1 MKKLLQYLSLFKHIP
16 KVIRYLWGED
26 RVYVICMLLEA
37 VFIAISP
44 FPGILLVKYTIDMMT
59 EDIIFSEYACVVM
72 VLLALVLI
80 CGILHYLFNSKISR
94 VRIQR
99 ITNKIANKFYM
110 KAAEC
115 RYECLTDSEFL
126 DKKEIA
132 GYFSGGGLSKLSW
145 NIVYLISSAI
155 TLIGSLY
162 LLASI
167 DLLSIVIVLVA
178 VIIESKLLLKKT
190 EINRKNQNTMNVAS
204 RKYNYYMDSGCD
216 NKIFKDIKVFG
227 LNTLL
232 ESKAGEAF
240 KDFFAKKS
248 DNVKYN
254 NKYAL
259 KYNVVE
265 WIMMVLV
272 YSMIAINIL
281 YFGKSIGYFAVALNV
296 VNLLKET
303 LMNTSTQFSGYYD
316 NIMLMEAFNEY
327 MNYETDS
334 ADQLMLP
341 VETVLPIQTIEFKNV
356 SFRYPGQSNYAL
368 KNVSVTINQND
379 SIALIGFNG
388 AGKTTFLKL
397 LLRLYDPS
405 EGEILINGTDIRKI
419 NRKDYY
425 TAMSVIFQYF
435 CVFSFTIRENINTL
449 VPKNDD
455 IIPSLLQK
463 ADLDKK
469 IERLPN
475 GVDTYIQK
483 RYDKDGIEL
492 SGGEQQKL
500 MFARSI
506 YKKAAGIIVFDEPT
520 AALDPVAEYEMY
532 KRYRETIGGGVSFF
546 VSHRLSCVNI
556 CNKIMLF
563 DNGTLSACGT
573 HDELMN
579 THSGYK
585 DMYTIQSESY
595 A

>member
-110 KAAEC
+110 KAADC

-190 EINRKNQNTMNVAS
+190 EINRKNQNAMNVAS
-204 RKYNYYMDSGCD
+204 RKYNYYLDSGCD

-240 KDFFAKKS
+240 MDFFAKKS
-248 DNVKYN
+248 DNIKYN

-397 LLRLYDPS
+397 LLRLYDPT

-425 TAMSVIFQYF
+425 TAMSVIFQDF

>member
-110 KAAEC
+110 KAADC

-190 EINRKNQNTMNVAS
+190 EINRKNQNAMNVAS
-204 RKYNYYMDSGCD
+204 RKYNYYLDSGCD

-240 KDFFAKKS
+240 KNFFAKKS

-397 LLRLYDPS
+397 LLRLYDPT

-425 TAMSVIFQYF
+425 TAMSVIFQDF

>member
-110 KAAEC
+110 KAADC

-190 EINRKNQNTMNVAS
+190 EINRKNQNAMNVAS
-204 RKYNYYMDSGCD
+204 RKYNYYLDSGCD

-397 LLRLYDPS
+397 LLRLYDPT

-425 TAMSVIFQYF
+425 TAMSVIFQDF

>member
-1 MKKLLQYLSLFKHIP
+1 MKNLLQYLSLFKHIP

-59 EDIIFSEYACVVM
+59 EDIVFSEYACVVM

-167 DLLSIVIVLVA
+167 DLLSIVIVFVA

-240 KDFFAKKS
+240 NEFFSKKS

-265 WIMMVLV
+265 WITMVLV
-272 YSMIAINIL
+272 YGMIAINIL

-379 SIALIGFNG
+379 SIAVIGFNG

-425 TAMSVIFQYF
+425 TAMSVIFQDF

-463 ADLDKK
+463 ADLNKK

-532 KRYRETIGGGVSFF
+532 KRYRETIGGSVSFF

>member
-1 MKKLLQYLSLFKHIP
+1 MKNLLQYLSLFKHIP

-59 EDIIFSEYACVVM
+59 EDIVFSEYACVVM

-110 KAAEC
+110 KAADC

-240 KDFFAKKS
+240 NEFFSKKS

-265 WIMMVLV
+265 WITMVLV
-272 YSMIAINIL
+272 YSMIAVNIL

-397 LLRLYDPS
+397 LLRLYDPT

-425 TAMSVIFQYF
+425 TAMSVIFQDF

-532 KRYRETIGGGVSFF
+532 KRYRETIGGSVSFF

>member
-110 KAAEC
+110 KAADC

-190 EINRKNQNTMNVAS
+190 EINRKNQNAMNVAS
-204 RKYNYYMDSGCD
+204 RKYNYYLDSGCD

-397 LLRLYDPS
+397 LLRLYDPT

-425 TAMSVIFQYF
+425 TAMSVIFQDF

-455 IIPSLLQK
+455 SIPSLLQK

-532 KRYRETIGGGVSFF
+532 KRYRETIGGSVSFF